1 MFVCG
6 GVSVRE
12 YISYGGMSE
21 WEKRKKKLPAEER
34 GRKEAAGGGGGG
46 GRSAGGLNEVL
57 SIMGGWMNGLDRF
70 LPPFAPDD
78 AREVDMCL
86 CVGV

>member
-1 MFVCG
+1 MG
-6 GVSVRE
+6 G
-12 YISYGGMSE
+12 
-21 WEKRKKKLPAEER
+21 WK
-34 GRKEAAGGGGGG
+34 
-46 GRSAGGLNEVL
+46 RSAGGLNEVL